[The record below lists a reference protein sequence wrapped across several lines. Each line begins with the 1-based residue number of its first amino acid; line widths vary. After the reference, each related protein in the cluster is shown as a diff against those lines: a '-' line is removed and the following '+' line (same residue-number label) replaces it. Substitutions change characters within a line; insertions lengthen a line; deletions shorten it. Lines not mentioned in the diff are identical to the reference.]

1 MDSGGGEGRSQS
13 ACGRQAT
20 GERGRGDGPHGRDA
34 ADEGELSGGFR
45 SGRDRESVCEVRGR
59 AGGDQRLA
67 LRLAGWRIH
76 AGHQEGVSIVQ
87 GPGCGHGADQRDSD
101 LPRRPYA
108 LWRGEGL
115 RPRPR
120 RPPLRHQ
127 RDDRDQ
133 AAGVEPLLT
142 LSRMFLSR
150 HRHAALASV
159 WPVLCRASVNS
170 VWAGA
175 RTWTG
180 IGPEGGDIRV
190 LAIDPKAPES
200 LYAGTE
206 DGGIFKSSNGGAS
219 WKPLK
224 VGLPA
229 VNVSVYALAFDPAFP
244 RTIYAGIK
252 FYGLFKSTDSGESW
266 TAANTGLPRSSTVN
280 ALAIASSLTE
290 TVYAATFGGLFKS
303 TNGGKSWS
311 TVSAALPRLQRSA
324 DVPVE
329 FKRVTILAVDSTNPT
344 TLYTGTDADG
354 VFKST
359 TAGREWKSANTGL
372 PKTHVNALAIDLR
385 APATLYAGTDNGL
398 FKSTNGGGNW
408 TPVNLGLSRAAVP
421 AYTVVIDPRDSRMVY
436 TGTSGGLFRSVDGGK
451 NWKPLNPVVTGFPIR
466 ALAPDPTSPN
476 ILYAGTLFGVLKST
490 TAGQS
495 WSAVNKGLTNTFV
508 ETLVD
513 DPTTPN
519 TLSTWTRIGWTSG
532 LLFRTTDGGKSWS
545 PIGGGLPNTYPS
557 RLVSDPPSPPTLY
570 AGTKR
575 NGPVQS
581 TNGGRKPRPPTK
593 C

>member
-13 ACGRQAT
+13 AYGRQAT
-20 GERGRGDGPHGRDA
+20 GGCGRGDGPHGCDA

-45 SGRDRESVCEVRGR
+45 SGRDLESVREVRGR

-87 GPGCGHGADQRDSD
+87 GPGCGHGADQRDPD
-101 LPRRPYA
+101 LPRRPHA

-120 RPPLRHQ
+120 RPPLRHR

-133 AAGVEPLLT
+133 VAGVEPLLT

-159 WPVLCRASVNS
+159 LAMLCSASVNS
-170 VWAGA
+170 VSAGA

-206 DGGIFKSSNGGAS
+206 DGGIFKSTNGGAS

-229 VNVSVYALAFDPAFP
+229 VNVSVYALAIDPAFP

-359 TAGREWKSANTGL
+359 TAG
-372 PKTHVNALAIDLR
+372 
-385 APATLYAGTDNGL
+385 
-398 FKSTNGGGNW
+398 
-408 TPVNLGLSRAAVP
+408 
-421 AYTVVIDPRDSRMVY
+421 
-436 TGTSGGLFRSVDGGK
+436 
-451 NWKPLNPVVTGFPIR
+451 
-466 ALAPDPTSPN
+466 
-476 ILYAGTLFGVLKST
+476 
-490 TAGQS
+490 QS
-495 WSAVNKGLTNTFV
+495 WSAVNKGLTNTFI
-508 ETLVD
+508 ETLVV
-513 DPTTPN
+513 DPRTPN
-519 TLSTWTRIGWTSG
+519 TLYAWTRIGWTAG
-532 LLFRTTDGGKSWS
+532 LLFKTTDGGKSWS
-545 PIGGGLPNTYPS
+545 PIGGGLPSTYPS
-557 RLVSDPPSPPTLY
+557 RLVSDPLSPTTLY

-575 NGPVQS
+575 NGLFKS
-581 TNGGRKPRPPTK
+581 TNGEEKPRPHKRGPPPRQTEGLFIRHDPSIHSQPRVPH
-593 C
+593 